1 MGPERF
7 VASSAAEALKLVR
20 RALGPDA
27 MVLSTKQ
34 TQDGV
39 EILAITSDALDQIS
53 GSAGPVGSTR
63 PVPLPPTEE
72 FSDDTYSAS
81 ARRGVTGVTSP
92 GPSFPHEL
100 VISDVIRPA
109 QRNLDRSP
117 VYTPEQLGRS
127 SSRNN
132 DQRASDDDQRTSQ
145 MSAQIA
151 ANALAT
157 ASAQA
162 AEMNKLMLEM
172 AEVKN
177 LLQSHL
183 ASNFWSGLQ
192 QNAPC
197 HADVVRTLINAGFSP
212 KLCADIVQA
221 LPKEGDSAFLLKR
234 VSDILEALIKIQDP
248 IDVFDQGGV
257 FTFIGPTGVGK
268 TTTVAKVAARCVL
281 RFGRNQVALLTT
293 DTYRIGAQEQLKV
306 FAKILGLPVV
316 SIRDSD
322 DLNAKLKEASKRK
335 IVLLDTAGVGQRD
348 TLMVD
353 QAQMLAKGSGNSH
366 RILVMSA
373 TTDLRTQEDVIMLH
387 NRADSTQHIKSVIVT
402 KTDEAALVAPSLDCL
417 VRYELPLL
425 FISNG
430 QRVPED
436 LNPPN
441 TQYLAHRAMRPR
453 TFNGDASVLPE
464 QIPAILADNLT
475 QWSRA
480 PA

>member
-34 TQDGV
+34 TNDGV
-39 EILAITSDALDQIS
+39 EILAITSDALDQMS
-53 GSAGPVGSTR
+53 GSARAAAPV
-63 PVPLPPTEE
+63 PTEE
-72 FSDDTYSAS
+72 FADDTYSAS

-117 VYTPEQLGRS
+117 VYTPEQLARS
-127 SSRNN
+127 SSRSSENRN
-132 DQRASDDDQRTSQ
+132 GSDDEQRANQN
-145 MSAQIA
+145 SAQIA

-162 AEMNKLMLEM
+162 AEMNKLMVEM

-192 QNAPC
+192 QNAPS

-234 VSDILEALIKIQDP
+234 VSDILEALIKTQDP
-248 IDVFDQGGV
+248 IDVFDEGGV

-387 NRADSTQHIKSVIVT
+387 NRADSSQHIKSVIVT
-402 KTDEAALVAPSLDCL
+402 KTDEAALVAPILDCL
-417 VRYELPLL
+417 IRYELPLL

-453 TFNGDASVLPE
+453 TLNGDASVLPE

>member
-27 MVLSTKQ
+27 MVLSTSQ
-34 TQDGV
+34 TADGV
-39 EILAITSDALDQIS
+39 EILAITPDALDQLS
-53 GSAGPVGSTR
+53 ATSNRSAG
-63 PVPLPPTEE
+63 
-72 FSDDTYSAS
+72 AS
-81 ARRGVTGVTSP
+81 AGGQSVLADGVYEKPAGRFSSGGAAV
-92 GPSFPHEL
+92 PHEL
-100 VISDVIRPA
+100 VISDVIKPP
-109 QRNLDRSP
+109 RNPDGSP
-117 VYTPEQLGRS
+117 VYTPEQLAGGGRRPEGGGQASAPGRS
-127 SSRNN
+127 SSR
-132 DQRASDDDQRTSQ
+132 DSELAAS
-145 MSAQIA
+145 
-151 ANALAT
+151 ALAA
-157 ASAQA
+157 ASANA
-162 AEMNKLMLEM
+162 AEMTKLMTEM
-172 AEVKN
+172 AQVKN

-192 QNAPC
+192 QNAPA
-197 HADVVRTLINAGFSP
+197 HAEVVKTLINAGFSP

-221 LPKEGDSAFLLKR
+221 IPREGDTEQLLKR
-234 VSDILEALIKIQDP
+234 VSDIIEALIKTQDP
-248 IDVFDQGGV
+248 IQVFDEGGV

-281 RFGRNQVALLTT
+281 RYGRNQVALLTT

-316 SIRDSD
+316 SVRDSD
-322 DLNAKLKEASKRK
+322 DLTAKIKEASKRK
-335 IVLLDTAGVGQRD
+335 IVLVDTAGVGQRD
-348 TLMVD
+348 TLMLD
-353 QAQMLAKGSGNSH
+353 QAQLLAKGSGNSH

-387 NRADSTQHIKSVIVT
+387 NRSDSNEHIKSVIVT
-402 KTDEAALVAPSLDCL
+402 KTDEAALVAPILDCL
-417 VRYELPLL
+417 IRYEMPLL

-453 TFNGDASVLPE
+453 TLDSDSGLASD
-464 QIPAILADNLT
+464 QMPAVLADNLT
-475 QWSRA
+475 QWSKT
-480 PA
+480 PS